1 MYLYPELLLHMQM
14 RRKQIRNALLM
25 LFLSQGTPLL
35 MMGDEFGRTKKGN
48 NNSYCQDNDI
58 SWLNWGL
65 LNSNSSIHEF
75 VKHVI
80 PVSYTHLDVYKRQV
94 QDDDIR
100 RQCADVG

>member
-1 MYLYPELLLHMQM
+1 MC
-14 RRKQIRNALLM
+14 IRDR
-25 LFLSQGTPLL
+25 L

-80 PVSYTHLDVYKRQV
+80 QFRKEDVYKRQLPV
-94 QDDDIR
+94 RGYPAPDGGN
-100 RQCADVG
+100 V